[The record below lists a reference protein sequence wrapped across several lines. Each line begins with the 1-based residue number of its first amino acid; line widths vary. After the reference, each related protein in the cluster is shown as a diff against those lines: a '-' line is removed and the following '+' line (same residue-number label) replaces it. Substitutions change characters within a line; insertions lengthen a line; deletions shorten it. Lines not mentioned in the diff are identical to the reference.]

1 METKTRKTP
10 PKKKVLVVNADD
22 FGASEGINRGIMRA
36 HDSGLVRSASL
47 MVNMPS
53 TEDAI
58 RRRERAHD
66 LGIGIHVNF
75 TNEGDAVV
83 PLDDVSACRDEL
95 YVQLERFMD
104 ALGRAPTHLDSH
116 HNVHL
121 HHPSL
126 TGMFIEAG
134 NELGIPLRGFSRI
147 RYVSRFYGRWD
158 GESHPEQLTVDSMLR
173 IIDEELDGGMIEF
186 SCHPGYQDP
195 SFRSEYHREREL
207 ELQTLCDPKV
217 NRALEERQVVL
228 MSFAEIRQSGL

>member
-1 METKTRKTP
+1 M
-10 PKKKVLVVNADD
+10 NADD

-36 HDSGLVRSASL
+36 HESGAVRSASL
-47 MVNMPS
+47 MVNMPA

-58 RRRERAHD
+58 RRTERAGE

-75 TNEGDAVV
+75 TNEGDPVV
-83 PLDDVSACRDEL
+83 PLEDVSACRDEL
-95 YVQLERFMD
+95 HAQLERFMNG
-104 ALGRAPTHLDSH
+104 LGRAPTHLDSH

-134 NELGIPLRGFSRI
+134 NELGIPVRGFSGI

-158 GESHPEQLTVDSMLR
+158 GETHPEQLTVDSMLR
-173 IIDEELDGGMIEF
+173 IIDEELDAGMVEF

-195 SFRSEYHREREL
+195 AFRSEYDREREF

-217 NRALEERQVVL
+217 IAALEERDVVL
-228 MSFAEIRQSGL
+228 TSFAEIGQSGLC